1 MAYAVQPFGMGFSK
15 EHLASFVQGAL
26 LLYQVIRC
34 IFSIE
39 RKRMMSQREIQVHE
53 KLPLAKSLPLSL
65 QHLFA
70 MFGSTV
76 LVPVLF
82 KVDPATILLLNG
94 IGTLFY
100 LLVTKGKIPAYLGSS
115 FAFIAPV
122 LAIINSHTGGG
133 GYEYALGGFFVVG
146 LTLVLFGII
155 IKFIGTSWIDVIFP
169 PAAMGAIVAVIGLEI
184 VPIAADM
191 AGLISPNGS
200 PDWRPDPDTIAV
212 SLLTLGITIVCWV
225 TLRGFLKIIPILI
238 GIVCGYIIAYF
249 YGMVNFDPV
258 RAADWVSMPTY
269 YKMKFSW
276 AEILTILPAAFV
288 LLPEHIGHLLVTGNI
303 VKKDL
308 IKDPGL
314 DRSILSNGIS
324 TMFSSLFGAT
334 PNTTY
339 GENIGVLAITKV
351 YSTWIIGGAA
361 VLAMVLAFCGKLAAL
376 IIAIPKPVMGGISL
390 LLFGIIAVSGL
401 RILVESKVDYN
412 RSQNLILTGV
422 VLAIG
427 VSGATIHF
435 GQVELKGMG
444 LATIVAVSLSLFFKL
459 LEKLK
464 LSND

>member
-1 MAYAVQPFGMGFSK
+1 
-15 EHLASFVQGAL
+15 
-26 LLYQVIRC
+26 
-34 IFSIE
+34 
-39 RKRMMSQREIQVHE
+39 MMSQREIQVHE

-82 KVDPATILLLNG
+82 EVDPATILLLNG

-122 LAIINSHTGGG
+122 TAILGKHVGGG

-191 AGLISPNGS
+191 AGLISPDGS
-200 PDWRPDPDTIAV
+200 PKWRPDPDTIAV

-276 AEILTILPAAFV
+276 TEILTILPAAFV

-401 RILVESKVDYN
+401 RILVESKVDYS

-435 GQVELKGMG
+435 GEVELKGMG
-444 LATIVAVSLSLFFKL
+444 LATIVAVLLSLFFKL